1 MKVAA
6 VVFVAVLIPLIAK
19 FPKNRCSFIPLAKVV
34 KGIEKMLS
42 GLETLMLGAAR
53 LCFFGSVVALLLPA
67 MVFGDGIVNLYETG
81 QTSCYDEL
89 GALISCAGTG
99 QDGEIQAGTS
109 WVLPFTSGSRFT
121 DQGDGTVLDNLT
133 VRRWLKDGDCLG
145 GGWDAGLTK
154 VGWANTDPDFL
165 ESLRATCTE
174 FTYEPSPTDT
184 SLWRLPNISDLESL
198 FNAEVPDQI
207 AWMESV
213 GFVDVQLSYVSSTT
227 YVPMPF
233 GPEFVWYSPTA
244 FGGGALFPA
253 SKPGGGGALMVRDDP
268 VAIVFGPPA
277 KWQTGQTTCYDTV
290 GAVIACDGSD
300 QMCFDTQG
308 TVIPCP
314 RTGQDG
320 DLQAGVPWPSPRFTD
335 IGDGTVF
342 DELTGLNW
350 LKDAN
355 CIDTEYPGFN
365 ENFGGAVTW
374 QHALDF
380 VQGINNGTYPDCGA
394 GHSDWRLPNRR
405 ELHSLTD
412 FSQSNP
418 ALPPGHPFI
427 NVQNN
432 VYWSSTTQVDSS
444 EINSTAN
451 AWSIR
456 MWSGELTW
464 VSKIDNGQWVLPV
477 RGGVAAPVTGNLLP
491 AVLLL
496 LED

>member
-1 MKVAA
+1 MK
-6 VVFVAVLIPLIAK
+6 
-19 FPKNRCSFIPLAKVV
+19 
-34 KGIEKMLS
+34 KMLS
-42 GLETLMLGAAR
+42 VLETLMFYLSR
-53 LCFFGSVVALLLPA
+53 LCFLGSVVAFLLPA
-67 MVFGDGIVNLYETG
+67 AASADGIINLYKTG

-89 GALISCAGTG
+89 GTLIPCAGTG
-99 QDGEIQAGTS
+99 QDGDIQAGTS
-109 WVLPFTSGSRFT
+109 WVPPFSSGARFT

-133 VRRWLKDGDCLG
+133 ARRWLKDGDCLG

-154 VGWANTDPDFL
+154 VGWANNDPDFL
-165 ESLRATCTE
+165 DFLRTICTE
-174 FTYEPSPTDT
+174 FTYEPSPNDS
-184 SLWRLPNISDLESL
+184 SLWRLPNINDLESL
-198 FNAEVPDQI
+198 FNAEAPDQI

-213 GFVDVQLSYVSSTT
+213 GFEDVQRNYVSSTT

-233 GPEFVWYSPTA
+233 GPEFVWYAPTA

-268 VAIVFGPPA
+268 VGIVFGPPA
-277 KWQTGQTTCYDTV
+277 KWQTGQTACYDAV
-290 GAVIACDGSD
+290 GTIIACDG
-300 QMCFDTQG
+300 
-308 TVIPCP
+308 
-314 RTGQDG
+314 TGQDG

-342 DELTGLNW
+342 DELTGLSW

-355 CIDTEYPGFN
+355 CIETGHPDFDGQN
-365 ENFGGAVTW
+365 GGAVKW

-380 VQGINNGTYPDCGA
+380 VQGINDGTYPNCGA
-394 GHSDWRLPNRR
+394 GHNDWRLPNRR

-432 VYWSSTTQVDSS
+432 VYWSSTTLVDSS
-444 EINSTAN
+444 ISTSTAN

-464 VSKIDNGQWVLPV
+464 VSKTDILEWVWPV
-477 RGGVAAPVTGNLLP
+477 RTGKGEITTP
-491 AVLLL
+491 KTMPGIPLLL
-496 LED
+496 LDE